1 MIDGFMTTNFA
12 LSLSFDGI
20 RLLQRVADGWYLVG
34 DVVLDS
40 ADLKGDLAD
49 LREKAL
55 SLDPSGLR
63 CKILIPEE
71 QIKYITLETAQTDIN
86 DVMEVLEGAT
96 PYAIKDLVIDF
107 DCNGGRTFIA
117 AVAREGGE
125 VIAEASLVDR
135 SNGTADL
142 GVPFFPLIRL
152 DVPSYD
158 ADNLPA
164 ELQAIPAIKPG
175 SRKEAA

>member
-86 DVMEVLEGAT
+86 DVMEVLECAT

-107 DCNGGRTFIA
+107 DRNGGRTFIA
-117 AVAREGGE
+117 AVARETLE
-125 VIAEASLVDR
+125 EAEAFAKDHKFNPVSF
-135 SNGTADL
+135 A
-142 GVPFFPLIRL
+142 
-152 DVPSYD
+152 
-158 ADNLPA
+158 
-164 ELQAIPAIKPG
+164 AIPAPISGPRTPEG
-175 SRKEAA
+175 HHL

>member
-1 MIDGFMTTNFA
+1 MTTNFA

-20 RLLQRVADGWYLVG
+20 RLLQRVADGWHLVG

-86 DVMEVLEGAT
+86 DVMEKHKQMKGFHKFLKQKRSRNEPMPESREDLMMMYRIERPAFLMAKRN
-96 PYAIKDLVIDF
+96 PFRRYAPKVS
-107 DCNGGRTFIA
+107 A
-117 AVAREGGE
+117 
-125 VIAEASLVDR
+125 
-135 SNGTADL
+135 
-142 GVPFFPLIRL
+142 
-152 DVPSYD
+152 
-158 ADNLPA
+158 
-164 ELQAIPAIKPG
+164 
-175 SRKEAA
+175 